1 MATITEWYDNVR
13 RWLMCGFY
21 VFSSLQ
27 QRQCY
32 FYGLNGEASAWGG
45 NYTYDICYRNSL
57 SFKYY
62 DSNDTEITDL
72 HTAPTYSWSTALLNV
87 ASSNGVALV
96 CGDAVTVDSDTTI
109 SYAMLFV
116 TWQSGWE
123 VPLAKVIVGRTI
135 TSTQTLTINA
145 TVSLALGQYTGTNI
159 AECYDN
165 LHRWGAYG
173 ASNIQCANCY
183 FYDENGDL
191 VQATNWSGYKN
202 ERTFVYELR
211 MYDSNGNRLQNAT
224 SSAQKINASGVLS
237 PVSQYAA
244 SKMSIT
250 WIPNEDMYI
259 SYARLV
265 AQMGYNNPST
275 APVVPL
281 LEVSV
286 NRQVNVGQT
295 LTMTATIG
303 I

>member
-13 RWLMCGFY
+13 RWLQCGFHTFDY
-21 VFSSLQ
+21 L
-27 QRQCY
+27 RQDRCY
-32 FYGLNGEASAWGG
+32 FYDLSGQANTYANNDTVNGTSGLH
-45 NYTYDICYRNSL
+45 
-57 SFKYY
+57 FKYY
-62 DSNDTEITDL
+62 DSNDTEISGL
-72 HTAPTYSWSTALLNV
+72 HTAPTFSWSTALINT

-116 TWQSGWE
+116 TWYSGWA
-123 VPLAKVIVGRTI
+123 VPLAKVIVNRTI

-145 TVSLALGQYTGTNI
+145 TIGLALGRYSGTNI
-159 AECYDN
+159 TEWHDN

-173 ASNIQCANCY
+173 ASNVGCNECY
-183 FYDENGDL
+183 FYNESGDL
-191 VQATNWSGYKN
+191 VKSTGWSGYKD

-211 MYDSNGNRLQNAT
+211 MYGSSGGRLQNA
-224 SSAQKINASGVLS
+224 SSISQKINSSGVLS
-237 PVSQYAA
+237 PIYQNAA

-250 WIPNEDMYI
+250 WIPNENMYI

-265 AQMGYNNPST
+265 AQMGVSGYDTPT
-275 APVVPL
+275 IPL

-286 NRQVNVGQT
+286 NRQVNVGQSLT
-295 LTMTATIG
+295 LTATIG